1 MQHICI
7 SALPLSRIPVK
18 AALESARLGT
28 PRQARVASLA
38 EPSAGASGRLL
49 PVDWTGLAEP
59 MRWGLVDQG
68 TLYRRAAELLGQ
80 FHMDLDPRE
89 IVGLTGLM
97 GAGKTELARAIAG
110 VDPFDAGEV
119 FVHGQ
124 KAGELQATSCK
135 LQASSFKLQA
145 SSSKPRAQDKH
156 AELAACGLRLRAKG

>member
-89 IVGLTGLM
+89 IVGVTGLM

-135 LQASSFKLQA
+135 LQAASSKLQA
-145 SSSKPRAQDKH
+145 PSLMLQAPSPRQACG
-156 AELAACGLRLRAKG
+156 ACGLRLAA